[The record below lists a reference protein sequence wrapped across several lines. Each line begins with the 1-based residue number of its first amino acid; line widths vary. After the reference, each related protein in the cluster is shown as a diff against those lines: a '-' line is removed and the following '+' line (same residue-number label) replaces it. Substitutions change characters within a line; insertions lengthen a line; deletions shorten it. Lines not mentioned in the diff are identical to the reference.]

1 MAKQHHIPVDFG
13 ALLAKKKLPNVTL
26 KTSIQEYVYLILLTQ
41 HGEWRYDNDF
51 HCLLWQ
57 KDFEQTDNLNIW
69 LDQVKEDIKRT
80 VRTYEIRLR
89 INDVDVQRDELQEL
103 NKENKV
109 ARIRNRL
116 NIRVKGEIV
125 QSGENF
131 DEKFSMF
138 FGPITVI

>member
-13 ALLAKKKLPNVTL
+13 ALLAKKRLPAVTL
-26 KTSIQEYVYLILLTQ
+26 KTSIKEYIYLILLTQ
-41 HGEWRYDNDF
+41 HGEWRYDYDF

-69 LDQVKEDIKRT
+69 LDQVKDDIRRT
-80 VRTYEIRLR
+80 IHTYEIRLR
-89 INDVDVQRDELQEL
+89 IIDVDVQRDELQEL
-103 NKENKV
+103 TKQNKI
-109 ARIRNRL
+109 ARIRNRI
-116 NIRVKGEIV
+116 NIRVKGEII
-125 QSGENF
+125 QSGETF